1 MMLSIK
7 NQSDIKMNKAFT
19 PRPSADAQAYIAAA
33 PDGNK
38 AEAPAVAD
46 KPKREKGKLITI
58 TLPLELLETVDKAAK
73 AKSLSR
79 ASYIKLTL
87 AEATKQA

>member
-1 MMLSIK
+1 MT
-7 NQSDIKMNKAFT
+7 KAFT
-19 PRPSADAQAYIAAA
+19 QRPSADVQAYIAGA
-33 PDGNK
+33 PDAAK
-38 AEAPAVAD
+38 AEAPEVAD

-58 TLPLELLETVDKAAK
+58 TLPLDLLETVDKAAK

-87 AEATKQA
+87 AEATRWAD